1 MHLLSQSYQVCHYQ
15 LTYNRKISLIKMIK
29 TFWRVTDGEGTL
41 VVFSNYVA
49 NCLVHKAAIAKA
61 ELDQKTCTTN
71 ICLYI

>member
-1 MHLLSQSYQVCHYQ
+1 
-15 LTYNRKISLIKMIK
+15 MIK
-29 TFWRVTDGEGTL
+29 LFWRDTDGEGTL

-49 NCLVHKAAIAKA
+49 NCLVHKAAIAKV